1 VFLVNSRFPLAS
13 ATTPSSQGHALSPGV
28 VPLLPKLRGH
38 FAEFLDHSSPERL
51 GILYQTTC
59 VGLGYGPTRPS
70 LEAFLDSIG
79 STASPLRAPH
89 HASGL
94 CNADLPTLRPTRLAR
109 DNHRPGP
116 PTFLRHPIARLL
128 PAQITDPTPRSP
140 KAVGVR
146 GGLSITGLGPCG
158 TRRVREY
165 QPVVH
170 RLRLSASP

>member
-1 VFLVNSRFPLAS
+1 MP
-13 ATTPSSQGHALSPGV
+13 SPGV

-79 STASPLRAPH
+79 SSTSPQSARH
-89 HASGL
+89 QVSDY
-94 CNADLPTLRPTRLAR
+94 CQADLPTRRPTPLPR
-109 DNHRPGP
+109 DNHRPGWT
-116 PTFLRHPIARLL
+116 TFLRHPIAHLIPCWTGGSTTSLCPKTPGRLH
-128 PAQITDPTPRSP
+128 
-140 KAVGVR
+140 
-146 GGLSITGLGPCG
+146 GLSIQRFSVGASK
-158 TRRVREY
+158 RVREY